1 MNLKGLENEIGNS
14 LTHISLSDNLKEI
27 PEALYSFKDSLQ
39 FLDLSGNLLKSLPDD
54 FYVFEKL
61 EILFLSNNQLT
72 VLPEV
77 LSKCKSL
84 RLIGIKSNKIKT
96 IPENSLP
103 KNLQWLTLA
112 DNEIEAIPKSI
123 GECTFLQKL
132 ILSGNKIKSVP
143 QEILKCEN
151 LELIRLASNQLEGFP
166 EVLLKLP
173 KLTWLAYSGNPFT
186 NHKEEIV
193 LPKIDWS
200 DFQLLEEL
208 GNGASGIIHKVEN
221 SSNEQFALKVF
232 KGGMTSDGSPLD
244 ELYHYAKVGD
254 HPNLISLKGEVV
266 NFENTKKAVLFD
278 LIPNNYSNLG
288 NSPSLVSCSRDVMS
302 IPHDFSFS
310 EVIRLLK
317 SIASVS
323 CLMHEKGVLHGD
335 LYAHNILVQKDGSCY
350 LGDFGA
356 ACSYDNL
363 LKDDR
368 LEKIE
373 IRAFGILI
381 DDVLQVSSLVDE
393 EKELLNNLTTDCL
406 NRTLESRPNFIE
418 VLQLLHQIEKDL

>member
-1 MNLKGLENEIGNS
+1 MTVFDLEKEAGKA
-14 LTHISLSDNLKEI
+14 LTHISLQDNLTEI
-27 PEALYSFKDSLQ
+27 PGVLYSFKDSLQ
-39 FLDLSGNLLKSLPDD
+39 FLDLSNNFLETLPND
-54 FYVFEKL
+54 FGIFEKL
-61 EILFLSNNQLT
+61 EILFISNNQLT

-84 RLIGIKSNKIKT
+84 RLIGIKSNKIKV

-112 DNEIEAIPKSI
+112 DNLIESIPKSI
-123 GECTFLQKL
+123 GNCTFLQKL

-151 LELIRLASNQLEGFP
+151 LELIRLASNELDCFP
-166 EVLLKLP
+166 EVLLELP
-173 KLTWLAYSGNPFT
+173 KLTWLAYSGNPFN
-186 NHKEEIV
+186 NHEEEIV
-193 LPKIDWS
+193 LPRIDRS

-221 SSNEQFALKVF
+221 SSKEQFALKVF

-244 ELYHYAKVGD
+244 ELYHYAKVGN
-254 HPNLISLKGEVV
+254 HPNLVSLKGEII
-266 NFENTKKAVLFD
+266 NFETKKKAVLFD
-278 LIPNNYSNLG
+278 LIPNTYSNLG
-288 NSPSLVSCSRDVMS
+288 NPPSLISCSRDVMS
-302 IPHDFSFS
+302 IPHNFSFS
-310 EVIRLLK
+310 EVLRLLK

-335 LYAHNILVQKDGSCY
+335 LYAHNILVQKDGSCF

-356 ACSYDNL
+356 ACSYDKL
-363 LKDDR
+363 LEDDR

-373 IRAFGILI
+373 VRAFGILI
-381 DDVLQVSSLVDE
+381 DDVLQVSSLDDE
-393 EKELLNNLTTDCL
+393 EKELLDNLKTDCL
-406 NRTLESRPNFIE
+406 NRTLERRPNFKE
-418 VLQLLHQIEKDL
+418 VLQLLHRIEKDL